1 MKGEMKISPNKERI
15 SPIMYQELEDDSK
28 KNNLK
33 NRRLAEIDDFLTADG
48 SYRSSETEYV
58 PHISWSNLIGL
69 LFVHIGGLYGFY
81 LIFVE
86 AKLSTTL
93 WSKYI

>member
-1 MKGEMKISPNKERI
+1 MKGEMKIFPDKERVP
-15 SPIMYQELEDDSK
+15 PIMYQGLEDDCK
-28 KNNLK
+28 KINLK
-33 NRRLAEIDDFLTADG
+33 NRRLAETDDFLTADG
-48 SYRSSETEYV
+48 SYRSSEEEYV
-58 PHISWSNLIGL
+58 PRISWLNLIGL

-93 WSKYI
+93 WSKYN

>member
-1 MKGEMKISPNKERI
+1 MKISSDKEQI
-15 SPIMYQELEDDSK
+15 SPIMYQGLEDNCK

-33 NRRLAEIDDFLTADG
+33 NRRLTETDDFLMADG
-48 SYRSSETEYV
+48 SYRSTETEYV
-58 PHISWSNLIGL
+58 PRISWSNLIGL